1 VITAAAKISAWAT
14 EVVTGFRTTSVSSS
28 SAQRTVTCWLKKVRY
43 EVFGYPET
51 IFLEG
56 LTSKKYMDKMDTL
69 AIYQLWKRRK
79 VMTRVTATEFK
90 NNIGAFSDAAM
101 SEPVIIT
108 SHQRDRLVL
117 LSADEYRRLMGI
129 TEGVTDSDKER
140 ITRGLERHRN
150 TIMEL
155 ANR

>member
-1 VITAAAKISAWAT
+1 
-14 EVVTGFRTTSVSSS
+14 
-28 SAQRTVTCWLKKVRY
+28 
-43 EVFGYPET
+43 
-51 IFLEG
+51 
-56 LTSKKYMDKMDTL
+56 
-69 AIYQLWKRRK
+69 
-79 VMTRVTATEFK
+79 MTRVTATEFK

-117 LSADEYRRLMGI
+117 LSADEYRRL
-129 TEGVTDSDKER
+129 TGVTEDISDSDKER
-140 ITRGLERHRN
+140 ITRGLDRHRN

>member
-1 VITAAAKISAWAT
+1 MACRQNGHFSHILIGKN
-14 EVVTGFRTTSVSSS
+14 G
-28 SAQRTVTCWLKKVRY
+28 
-43 EVFGYPET
+43 
-51 IFLEG
+51 G
-56 LTSKKYMDKMDTL
+56 L
-69 AIYQLWKRRK
+69 
-79 VMTRVTATEFK
+79 MTRVTATEFK

-117 LSADEYRRLMGI
+117 LSADEYRRLTGV
-129 TEGVTDSDKER
+129 TEGISDSDKER

>member
-1 VITAAAKISAWAT
+1 
-14 EVVTGFRTTSVSSS
+14 
-28 SAQRTVTCWLKKVRY
+28 
-43 EVFGYPET
+43 
-51 IFLEG
+51 
-56 LTSKKYMDKMDTL
+56 
-69 AIYQLWKRRK
+69 
-79 VMTRVTATEFK
+79 MTRVTATEFK

-117 LSADEYRRLMGI
+117 LSAEEYRRLTGAVEGI
-129 TEGVTDSDKER
+129 SGADKER